1 MKTNPPAPGSRRGRA
16 RAVLLPRK
24 RAKDYGNVPLAELLL
39 RVKKAPP
46 PYVSLTPPTPA
57 AMPRSPLPTA
67 SQTTLRGRLH
77 LHRQWSMISKQRR
90 IMKRRKRMRR
100 KRMSK
105 ILCLRRKILI
115 LMSKH

>member
-1 MKTNPPAPGSRRGRA
+1 MSNICVSKLMC
-16 RAVLLPRK
+16 VLFFC
-24 RAKDYGNVPLAELLL
+24 A
-39 RVKKAPP
+39 
-46 PYVSLTPPTPA
+46 
-57 AMPRSPLPTA
+57 
-67 SQTTLRGRLH
+67 
-77 LHRQWSMISKQRR
+77 RQWSMISKKRR